1 LENELFEEKEN
12 HMRLLKD
19 LDRKEIELL
28 SINKDIERMK
38 EVYENK
44 ISLLNTKINSEEDTL
59 SELKLEIKN
68 KNENIKVLNNN
79 IHENKNKMKNMKT
92 QMEMKNDEIINI
104 KKEYEKLINSKDK
117 KINELKTIINQSFY
131 SLNSGLNNIKI
142 ANKLDDEV
150 KVLMKRAK
158 VDDNEN

>member
-1 LENELFEEKEN
+1 
-12 HMRLLKD
+12 
-19 LDRKEIELL
+19 
-28 SINKDIERMK
+28 MK
-38 EVYENK
+38 
-44 ISLLNTKINSEEDTL
+44 
-59 SELKLEIKN
+59 
-68 KNENIKVLNNN
+68 
-79 IHENKNKMKNMKT
+79 M

-104 KKEYEKLINSKDK
+104 KKEYEKLINAKDK

-158 VDDNEN
+158 IEDSSEK

>member
-1 LENELFEEKEN
+1 
-12 HMRLLKD
+12 MRLLKD

>member
-1 LENELFEEKEN
+1 MENELFEEKEN

-19 LDRKEIELL
+19 LDRKEIDLL